1 MAQVK
6 ILVVEDEKNIVKIVS
21 YNLERE
27 GYRVAVARDG
37 EEALEKIRKEPPDL
51 ILLDLMLPK
60 KSGLELCRE
69 LRADRK
75 TAHLP
80 IVMLTAKG
88 EEADRVVGLEM
99 GADDYIPKPFSPREL
114 VARVRAV
121 LRRSSRPEMPEIWRC
136 ETLTVDWKRRIVR
149 LGSKPVK
156 LTPKEFELLKT
167 FVESGGRVLSR
178 DQLLEQV
185 WGYDQ
190 SLEIQS
196 RTVDIH
202 VSQLRQ
208 KLGSEGKRLLTVTG
222 AGYRWRSSDEESG

>member
-1 MAQVK
+1 MKV
-6 ILVVEDEKNIVKIVS
+6 LLVEDEKNIVRIVS

-27 GYRVAVARDG
+27 GYSVTTARDG
-37 EEALEKIRKEPPDL
+37 EEALEKVRKETPDL
-51 ILLDLMLPK
+51 VLLDLMLPK
-60 KSGLELCRE
+60 KSGLEVCRA
-69 LRADRK
+69 LRADPK

-88 EEADRVVGLEM
+88 EEADRVVGLEL
-99 GADDYIPKPFSPREL
+99 GADDYISKPFSPREL

-121 LRRSSRPEMPEIWRC
+121 LRRSSRPEMPKILRAGA
-136 ETLTVDWKRRIVR
+136 LTVDGERRIVK
-149 LGSKPVK
+149 LGSKPVR

-167 FVESGGRVLSR
+167 FVESRGRVFSR

-190 SLEIQS
+190 SVEIQS

-222 AGYRWRSSDEESG
+222 AGYRWRAPDEESE

>member
-1 MAQVK
+1 MTARAR
-6 ILVVEDEKNIVKIVS
+6 ILVVEDDKNIARIVS
-21 YNLERE
+21 YNLEKE
-27 GYRVAVARDG
+27 GYQVAVAVDG
-37 EEALEKIRKEPPDL
+37 EEGLAKIRKSPPDL
-51 ILLDLMLPK
+51 VVLDLMLPK
-60 KSGLELCRE
+60 IDGLEVCRM

-75 TAHLP
+75 TAQLP
-80 IVMLTAKG
+80 IIMLTAKTQ
-88 EEADRVVGLEM
+88 EADRVVGLEM

-114 VARVRAV
+114 IARVKAV
-121 LRRSSRPEMPEIWRC
+121 LRRTDRTEPAAIWKC
-136 ETLTVDWKRRIVR
+136 GTLAVDWEKRTVR

-167 FVESGGRVLSR
+167 LVESQGRVLSR
-178 DQLLEQV
+178 DRLLEQV

-208 KLGSEGKRLLTVTG
+208 KLGPEGKRILTLTG
-222 AGYRWRSSDEESG
+222 AGYRFQLPGEE